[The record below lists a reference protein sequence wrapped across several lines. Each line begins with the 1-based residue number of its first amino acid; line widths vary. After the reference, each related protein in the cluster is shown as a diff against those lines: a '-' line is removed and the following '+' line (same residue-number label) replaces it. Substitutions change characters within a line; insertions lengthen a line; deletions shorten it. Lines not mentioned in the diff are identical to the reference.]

1 MTLEE
6 LKARIEA
13 EALRRQAA
21 RDGFTLDAVKSYLG
35 QDVALPAE
43 LSTEPPPAPHPLD
56 FAYFDALAGH
66 ALVNA
71 CYITLLGRGSD
82 PSGLQHYTTLL
93 ERGAPKARVVGAI
106 AYCAEARRRG
116 ARVRGL
122 APRFAL
128 AMVEGMRVVG
138 PVVGW
143 VAALFTL
150 HAQRR
155 RLRVLEN
162 RLEARLQAVS
172 EYVSRSNAQVGI
184 RIEALRSVMEARD

>member
-1 MTLEE
+1 
-6 LKARIEA
+6 
-13 EALRRQAA
+13 
-21 RDGFTLDAVKSYLG
+21 
-35 QDVALPAE
+35 
-43 LSTEPPPAPHPLD
+43 
-56 FAYFDALAGH
+56 
-66 ALVNA
+66 
-71 CYITLLGRGSD
+71 
-82 PSGLQHYTTLL
+82 
-93 ERGAPKARVVGAI
+93 
-106 AYCAEARRRG
+106 
-116 ARVRGL
+116 VRGL